1 MDEFNSIFLFYR
13 GVDNVDDL
21 MAEIAEQQELAYEI
35 SDAISKPYGFNEEFD
50 EVRIHQEVLTVSQIK
65 SVVAALHTAWW
76 LVCTWRH
83 FPVIPQHAMQVEGRK
98 WYSTE
103 SDQTDVLCRV
113 WLLHWIQVRHQQEFW
128 SNAQDCS

>member
-50 EVRIHQEVLTVSQIK
+50 EVRIHQKVLTVSQIK
-65 SVVAALHTAWW
+65 SVVAALHTA
-76 LVCTWRH
+76 
-83 FPVIPQHAMQVEGRK
+83 
-98 WYSTE
+98 
-103 SDQTDVLCRV
+103 
-113 WLLHWIQVRHQQEFW
+113 
-128 SNAQDCS
+128 

>member
-50 EVRIHQEVLTVSQIK
+50 EVRIHQKVLTVSQIK
-65 SVVAALHTAWW
+65 SLVAALYTVWW
-76 LVCTWRH
+76 LVCTCRH
-83 FPVIPQHAMQVEGRK
+83 FPVIQQLVEGRK

-103 SDQTDVLCRV
+103 QTV
-113 WLLHWIQVRHQQEFW
+113 
-128 SNAQDCS
+128 